1 MVAEAELTWVERC
14 EIDRQRHIE
23 RARATG
29 NHELAE
35 IYRSAVYDDDST
47 PEEDAEDARISTE
60 RIARMTDRAEQPD
73 VIEEL
78 EALYPEDVRLFK
90 QLDEAFPDWDAHIDR
105 LPEEHPEELDYL
117 RRLDELLPEA
127 AAFFRDWH
135 DEQRRD

>member
-47 PEEDAEDARISTE
+47 PEEDAEDARISAE
-60 RIARMTDRAEQPD
+60 QIARMTDAVEQPD

-90 QLDEAFPDWDAHIDR
+90 QLDEAFPGWDAHIDR

-117 RRLDELLPEA
+117 RRLDERLPEA
-127 AAFFRDWH
+127 AALFRGWH